1 MGIEYSLLEDLD
13 SWDDNG
19 ILDIGFM
26 ECVLKEGVFPPE
38 VPLIVPYVNLDL
50 SQSIVTVYFGN
61 IYEKGQY
68 EHKYIS

>member
-19 ILDIGFM
+19 ILDIGFR
-26 ECVLKEGVFPPE
+26 ECVLKEGVFPSE

-50 SQSIVTVYFGN
+50 SQSMVTVYLGN
-61 IYEKGQY
+61 IYEKGKY